1 MCGIYD
7 MRKYIPRIVDS
18 LFSLKLDTMGAVL
31 IRGPKWCGKTTTAQQ
46 FSKSIVYMDDPE

>member
-1 MCGIYD
+1 

-18 LFSLKLDTMGAVL
+18 LLSLKLDTMGAVL
-31 IRGPKWCGKTTTAQQ
+31 IKGPKWCGKTTTAQQ

>member
-1 MCGIYD
+1 

-18 LFSLKLDTMGAVL
+18 LLSIKFDTIGAVL